1 MATLPISSKDTVEFR
16 PASAA
21 VKAAREALEKA
32 QAATNE
38 ADAALNAVTQKIA
51 ATPEDAPENVA
62 HSDEFDTAAAKANS
76 ANLELMMAQ
85 KALDAAEE
93 ARAKADPSFSLIVP
107 TARTM
112 ALVDYDMEMDPDLPT
127 RAPLKDVIGDL
138 LAEAKDNG
146 LSDGAISAIERAAAL
161 ADAGDSV
168 TGDDWDALAKAAGKL
183 YSWRVLMAPYKLYA
197 NLEAG
202 YRIRRHLVLHS
213 SRKVLSEA
221 DLETPEVKP
230 YLGAINAELV
240 RLSTVSEADAK
251 N

>member
-16 PASAA
+16 PAAAA

-32 QAATNE
+32 QATVNE
-38 ADAALNAVTQKIA
+38 ALTADDGGPDSVTGDMKKAVEA
-51 ATPEDAPENVA
+51 
-62 HSDEFDTAAAKANS
+62 
-76 ANLELMMAQ
+76 AQ
-85 KALDAAEE
+85 KAMDDAEE
-93 ARAKADPSFSLIVP
+93 ARAKSDPSFSLIVP

-112 ALVDYDMEMDPDLPT
+112 ALVDYDMDLDPDLPT
-127 RAPLKDVIGDL
+127 REALKDAIGGI
-138 LAEAKDNG
+138 LADAKEAG
-146 LSDGAISAIERAAAL
+146 LSDDAIAAIERAASL
-161 ADAGDSV
+161 TEAGDSV
-168 TGDDWDALAKAAGKL
+168 TGADWEALAKAAGKL
-183 YSWRVLMAPYKLYA
+183 FSWRVLMAPYKLYA

-202 YRIRRHLVLHS
+202 YRIRRHLVLHA

-230 YLGAINAELV
+230 YLSAINAELV